1 MSYSIT
7 INHRVEFY
15 ETDMAGIVHFSN
27 YFRWM
32 ESAETELFHRLEIP
46 IAKREGSIITG
57 WPKVETSCNFIAPLR
72 FQDEI
77 EITLTIKEIKNHS
90 LCYHFHFYKIENQTK
105 TEVAKGTMTTVFAKF
120 NILENIISASL
131 IEDDLRIKIQQN
143 SELTNF

>member
-7 INHRVEFY
+7 IKRRVEFY

-32 ESAETELFHRLEIP
+32 ESAETELFHKLEIP
-46 IAKREGSIITG
+46 IAKQEGGGIITG

-77 EITLTIKEIKNHS
+77 EIVLTIKEIKNHS
-90 LCYHFHFYKIENQTK
+90 LCYHFHFYKIQNSIK
-105 TEVAKGTMTTVFAKF
+105 TEAAKGTMTTVFAKF
-120 NILENIISASL
+120 NILENNISASL
-131 IEDDLRIKIQQN
+131 IEDELRNKIQKADC
-143 SELTNF
+143 